1 MSILLTALLA
11 LILQI
16 FLPWWSIVFAALAIS
31 FFTDQKPG
39 KSFMNG
45 FLGIFILWAG
55 WSGYIY
61 FSQGQVLASRIA
73 GLLGLPSDFL
83 VILVTALVGA
93 LVGGIS
99 ALMANRFRAI
109 ISTK

>member
-11 LILQI
+11 LVLQI
-16 FLPWWSIVFAALAIS
+16 FMPWWSIVLGAMAIS

-39 KSFMNG
+39 KSFLNG
-45 FLGIFILWAG
+45 FLGIFVLWAG

-61 FSQGQVLASRIA
+61 LTQGQILASRIA
-73 GLLGLPSDFL
+73 ELLGLPSDFL

-93 LVGGIS
+93 LVGGTS
-99 ALMANRFRAI
+99 ALAANRLRAI
-109 ISTK
+109 TARK